1 MLNKKLLV
9 LFVALVAASPWALAE
24 DAKPAASPKPADQA
38 KTYVQKVD
46 VVYGEVNGVG
56 LLMDVFTPAGK
67 PNGLAI
73 VDVASGG
80 WSSDRG
86 KIRDHEKG
94 QTYTIDCG
102 HGYTVFAI
110 RPGSRSKFNGLE
122 MLANVK
128 TGIRYVKAHAA
139 EYKID
144 PERIGLTG
152 ASAGGHLACLAAVTA
167 DDGKPDAKDEVQKM
181 SSRVKAVAVFFPPT
195 NFLDWNGAPVP
206 ADKFKDLF
214 FGDAASHTKEES
226 EARAEQLS
234 PALHVKE
241 TPPPFLIIHGDAD
254 PTVPL
259 QQSKIM
265 VDALQKAGGAAELI
279 IKAGGGHAWLTISE
293 EVQTIANWFDKQLK
307 G

>member
-1 MLNKKLLV
+1 MVMKRHILLV
-9 LFVALVAASPWALAE
+9 PLFTAVAVWAWAE
-24 DAKPAASPKPADQA
+24 EEKPAEPP
-38 KTYVQKVD
+38 KTYVQKMD

-56 LLMDVFTPAGK
+56 LLMDVFTPIGK

-73 VDVASGG
+73 IDIASGA
-80 WSSDRG
+80 WHSDRG
-86 KIRDHEKG
+86 KIRDHDRS
-94 QTYTIDCG
+94 QFYNINCR

-110 RPGSRSKFNGLE
+110 RPGSRTKFNGME

-128 TGIRYVKAHAA
+128 TGIRYVRAHASD
-139 EYKID
+139 YQVD
-144 PERIGLTG
+144 PNRLGLTG

-167 DDGKPDAKDEVQKM
+167 DDGNPSAKDDVQKI

-195 NFLDWNGAPVP
+195 NFLDWNGNPVP

-214 FGDAASHTKEES
+214 FGDGASHTKVES

-234 PALHVKE
+234 PALHVE
-241 TPPPFLIIHGDAD
+241 GTPPPFLLIHGDAD

-265 VDALQKAGGAAELI
+265 VEALQKAGGSAELI
-279 IKAGGGHAWLTISE
+279 VKPGGKHPWPTISE
-293 EVQTIANWFDKQLK
+293 EVEVVANWFDKQLK
-307 G
+307 N